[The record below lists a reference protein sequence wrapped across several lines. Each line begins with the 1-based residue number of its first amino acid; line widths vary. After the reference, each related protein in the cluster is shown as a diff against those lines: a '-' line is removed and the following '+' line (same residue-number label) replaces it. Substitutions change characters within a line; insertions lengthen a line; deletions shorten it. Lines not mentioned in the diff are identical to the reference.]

1 MCELAKRIHARG
13 LCNTCYHL
21 TWRRENPERDRAIAA
36 RKREKHR
43 EQDRER
49 SRRYYAENRER
60 LKAQQRVRDL
70 RRFKERREYSRL
82 YQVQYRDPQYH
93 RAYKLKKLYGLSL
106 ADYERMLSEQ
116 GNVCAI
122 CGLED
127 TALTRNGT
135 PRLRVDHNHVT
146 GRIRGLLCHLCNTRV
161 GTIEAH
167 DWLAKANA
175 YLEKYV

>member
-1 MCELAKRIHARG
+1 MQ
-13 LCNTCYHL
+13 
-21 TWRRENPERDRAIAA
+21 ENPERYKVIAT
-36 RKREKHR
+36 RKREKNR
-43 EQDRER
+43 EQIAEYKK
-49 SRRYYAENRER
+49 RYYAENREH
-60 LKAQQRVRDL
+60 LKAQQRARDL
-70 RRFKERREYSRL
+70 RRFEEKREYNRL

-93 RAYKLKKLYGLSL
+93 RRYKLKLLYGLSL
-106 ADYERMLSEQ
+106 ADYERMLAEQ

-135 PRLRVDHNHVT
+135 PRLRVDHNHHT

-167 DWLAKANA
+167 ELVAKANA
-175 YLEKYV
+175 YLEKYI

>member
-1 MCELAKRIHARG
+1 LDKRIHARG
-13 LCNTCYHL
+13 LCNGCYRQ
-21 TWRRENPERDRAIAA
+21 TWARENPERDRVIAA
-36 RKREKHR
+36 CKREKHR
-43 EQDRER
+43 EQISEYK
-49 SRRYYAENRER
+49 RRYYAENRER
-60 LKAQQRVRDL
+60 LKADQRVRDL
-70 RRFKERREYSRL
+70 RRFEEKREYNRL

-93 RAYKLKKLYGLSL
+93 RVYKLKKLYGLSL
-106 ADYERMLSEQ
+106 AEYERMLAEQ

-127 TALTRNGT
+127 AALTRSGT

-167 DWLAKANA
+167 EWLAKANA
-175 YLEKYV
+175 YLEKYI